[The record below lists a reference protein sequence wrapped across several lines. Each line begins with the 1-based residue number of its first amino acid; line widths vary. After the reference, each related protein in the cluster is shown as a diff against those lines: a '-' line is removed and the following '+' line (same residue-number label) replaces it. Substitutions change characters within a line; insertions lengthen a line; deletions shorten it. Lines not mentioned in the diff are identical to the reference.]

1 MLLAPMLAPQPGL
14 GLIQQLSGTSIDERL
29 ALVLNQPLAN
39 QSWYDELPQQRFYNK
54 QCQTHDIISSTSLHI
69 CGV

>member
-1 MLLAPMLAPQPGL
+1 MLAPQPGP

-39 QSWYDELPQQRFYNK
+39 QSWYDELPQQRF
-54 QCQTHDIISSTSLHI
+54 
-69 CGV
+69 